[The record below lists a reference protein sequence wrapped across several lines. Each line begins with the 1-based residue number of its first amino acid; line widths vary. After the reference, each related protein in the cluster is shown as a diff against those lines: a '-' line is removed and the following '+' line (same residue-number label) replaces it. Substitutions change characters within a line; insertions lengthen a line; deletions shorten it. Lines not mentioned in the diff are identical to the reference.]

1 MPEGNNNTET
11 QTTPDVTFEGWLEQ
25 QDEQIRGLYEAHTA
39 KLTNAV
45 KATRQ
50 ERDDL
55 AKQLKDLL
63 PKAEKGSELEKS
75 LADALGRIEQAERR
89 AAFAEEAVKPEIGCR
104 NPRAAYL
111 LAQADNLFDRRGQPD
126 WAAIKAAAPELFGAP
141 GVKGN
146 AGAGTSDKP
155 PKADMNAYI
164 RHMAGRR

>member
-25 QDEQIRGLYEAHTA
+25 QDEQIRSLYEAHTA

-45 KATRQ
+45 RATRQ

-111 LAQADNLFDRRGQPD
+111 LAQADTFDPGQPTGCD
-126 WAAIKAAAPELFGAP
+126 QRARRSVRARSK
-141 GVKGN
+141 
-146 AGAGTSDKP
+146 AGAGTRK
-155 PKADMNAYI
+155 NQ
-164 RHMAGRR
+164 RT